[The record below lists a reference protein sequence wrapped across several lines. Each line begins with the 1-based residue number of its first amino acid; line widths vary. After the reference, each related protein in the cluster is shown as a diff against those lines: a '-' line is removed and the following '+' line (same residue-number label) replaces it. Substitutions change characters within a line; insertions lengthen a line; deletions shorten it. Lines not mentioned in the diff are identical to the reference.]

1 MIQNIY
7 NKLSNN
13 QLNEAFELIISSEKE
28 FSTNSTYWC
37 LRGDLCCLI
46 NEFETAINC
55 YEKSLS
61 LDILNTMPIYRLIEL
76 YKGFGNTELI
86 NHYKNNL
93 DIVQKSLNTKTLQ
106 FILEDLN
113 INKTPENLAFINN
126 KIDLSNKNFYYLKD
140 DYFISNECRIH
151 ISYFFD
157 IDNSFSKNSNI
168 LIPLNEHY
176 ITNVNKL
183 LNYGVN
189 KFSVVLLHYGQ
200 IYITEIDKKTID
212 EFKKNNRDNTIVFH
226 QLNESDSNV
235 FALYNNIPDIYKN
248 KFKRILLKGT
258 EDYTIE
264 NMAKIPLLAS
274 ISVSGHELFLSY
286 PCPQLMHNIEVGHG
300 SMPIKACG
308 ALDKMPNFAFSTNTY
323 KNVDTLCITSQ
334 TDLLLWRS
342 FTEISPNK
350 TLISGNPRTD
360 TLLKSNGRKNLEKIL
375 ELKLDN
381 KKVIFNMPTFHTH
394 ENSGRVNGDSS
405 LNDFIKIPNFNYK
418 EFDSFLEKNNCI
430 CILKVHHA
438 EQSLISNK
446 NKLNNFK
453 NIYAISNLDLKKYN
467 LDLYE
472 VLNSGDLLITDY
484 SSVYADFLFMNKP
497 IVFTNYDIN
506 EYRNN
511 RGIALEPYDF
521 WTAGPK
527 VKDQNSL
534 QIELLKSLT
543 DETYYLNKRTELKS
557 VFFKYDDANSSHRI
571 WEHINSISNKKL

>member
-13 QLNEAFELIISSEKE
+13 ELNEAFELIINSEKE
-28 FSTNSTYWC
+28 FNSNSTYWC

-76 YKGFGNTELI
+76 YTSFENTELI

-113 INKTPENLAFINN
+113 INKTPENLILINDIINSN
-126 KIDLSNKNFYYLKD
+126 KKNFYYFKD
-140 DYFISNECRIH
+140 DYFISNEHRIH

-157 IDNSFSKNSNI
+157 TDNTFSKDSNI
-168 LIPLNEHY
+168 LIPLNKYY
-176 ITNVNKL
+176 IENVNKL
-183 LNYGVN
+183 LSYGVN
-189 KFSVVLLHYGQ
+189 EFSVVLLHQRQ
-200 IYITEIDKKTID
+200 IYITEIDKKTVD

-226 QLNESDSNV
+226 QLNEGDSNV

-258 EDYTIE
+258 EDYTIS

-274 ISVSGHELFLSY
+274 ISVSGHGLFLSY
-286 PCPQLMHNIEVGHG
+286 PCPQLIHNIEVGHG

-323 KNVDTLCITSQ
+323 KNVGTLCVTSQ

-375 ELKLDN
+375 KLKLDN

-405 LNDFIKIPNFNYK
+405 LNDFVKIPNFNYK

-430 CILKVHHA
+430 CVLKVHHA

-446 NKLNNFK
+446 NKLHNFK

-571 WEHINSISNKKL
+571 WEHIDSISNKK

>member
-28 FSTNSTYWC
+28 LINNSTYWC

-76 YKGFGNTELI
+76 YTSFENTELI

-113 INKTPENLAFINN
+113 INKTPENLILINDIINSN
-126 KIDLSNKNFYYLKD
+126 KKNFYYFKD
-140 DYFISNECRIH
+140 DYFISNEHRIH

-157 IDNSFSKNSNI
+157 TDNTFSKDSNI
-168 LIPLNEHY
+168 LIPLNKYY
-176 ITNVNKL
+176 IENVNKL
-183 LNYGVN
+183 LSYGVN
-189 KFSVVLLHYGQ
+189 EFSVVLLHQRQ
-200 IYITEIDKKTID
+200 IYITEIDKKTVD

-226 QLNESDSNV
+226 QLNEGDSNV

-258 EDYTIE
+258 EDYTIS

-274 ISVSGHELFLSY
+274 ISVSGHGLFLSY
-286 PCPQLMHNIEVGHG
+286 PCPQLIHNIEVGHG

-323 KNVDTLCITSQ
+323 KNVGTLCVTSQ

-375 ELKLDN
+375 KLKLDN

-405 LNDFIKIPNFNYK
+405 LNDFVKIPNFNYK

-497 IVFTNYDIN
+497 IVFTNYDID

-571 WEHINSISNKKL
+571 WEHIDSISNKK

>member
-28 FSTNSTYWC
+28 LINNSTYWC

-76 YKGFGNTELI
+76 YTSFENTELI

-113 INKTPENLAFINN
+113 INKTTETLAFINN
-126 KIDLSNKNFYYLKD
+126 RIDLNKKNFYYFKD
-140 DYFISNECRIH
+140 EYFISNEHRIH

-157 IDNSFSKNSNI
+157 TDNTFSKDSNI
-168 LIPLNEHY
+168 LIPLNKYY
-176 ITNVNKL
+176 IENVNKL
-183 LNYGVN
+183 LSYGVN
-189 KFSVVLLHYGQ
+189 EFSVVLLHQRQ
-200 IYITEIDKKTID
+200 IYITEIDKKTVD

-226 QLNESDSNV
+226 QLNEGDSNV

-258 EDYTIE
+258 EDYTIS

-274 ISVSGHELFLSY
+274 ISVSGHGLFLSY
-286 PCPQLMHNIEVGHG
+286 PCPQLIHNIEVGHG

-323 KNVDTLCITSQ
+323 KNVGTLCVTSQ

-375 ELKLDN
+375 KLKLDN

-405 LNDFIKIPNFNYK
+405 LNDFVKIPNFNYK

-430 CILKVHHA
+430 CVLKVHHA

-446 NKLNNFK
+446 NKLHNFK

-497 IVFTNYDIN
+497 IVFTNYDID

-571 WEHINSISNKKL
+571 WEHIDSISNKK